1 MTRTGSRNVANV
13 PITLVQVEFPIERCE
28 ESETRTTKNMALQPG
43 TAFPMEIPTYQI
55 HAVLSSLSR
64 RLNCRSDVD
73 GAGGGKNTEDH
84 RLQGVIERV
93 SRRIV
98 ERITE
103 AGLRQER
110 TGAWEH
116 LQSSRPRG
124 EEPLLFR
131 YSVLDRNGRRQRR
144 SIPIEAA
151 SLLPET
157 RIDSKNRDSND
168 GP

>member
-1 MTRTGSRNVANV
+1 
-13 PITLVQVEFPIERCE
+13 
-28 ESETRTTKNMALQPG
+28 
-43 TAFPMEIPTYQI
+43 MEIPTYQI

-64 RLNCRSDVD
+64 RLNCRSGAG

-93 SRRIV
+93 SRKIV

-103 AGLRQER
+103 AGLSQER
-110 TGAWEH
+110 TGGWEH

-124 EEPLLFR
+124 EEPFLFR
-131 YSVLDRNGRRQRR
+131 YSILDHNGRRRYR
-144 SIPIEAA
+144 SIPVEAA

-157 RIDSKNRDSND
+157 HIERKNRDSN
-168 GP
+168 GEP

>member
-1 MTRTGSRNVANV
+1 
-13 PITLVQVEFPIERCE
+13 
-28 ESETRTTKNMALQPG
+28 
-43 TAFPMEIPTYQI
+43 MEIPTYQI

-64 RLNCRSDVD
+64 RLNCRSGAD

-84 RLQGVIERV
+84 HLQRVIERV
-93 SRRIV
+93 SHRIV

-103 AGLRQER
+103 AGLSQER

-116 LQSSRPRG
+116 LQSSRSRG

-131 YSVLDRNGRRQRR
+131 YSILDRNGRRRHR

-157 RIDSKNRDSND
+157 RIDSQNRDSS
-168 GP
+168 GEP